1 MMNLT
6 FGLFTQVNY
15 SGPQGPLVAFR
26 VIFMSNTS
34 RVYLLPF
41 LCFFFFFFFVC
52 FYSIRNT
59 TKPGQ
64 DNCFIWNGRTNTKA
78 VRLRRDSLKKRTY
91 VDVLAVL

>member
-41 LCFFFFFFFVC
+41 LCFFFFFFLFV
-52 FYSIRNT
+52 FIAYGTQPN
-59 TKPGQ
+59 Q
-64 DNCFIWNGRTNTKA
+64 DKTI
-78 VRLRRDSLKKRTY
+78 
-91 VDVLAVL
+91 VLFGMAGPIPKLSG